1 VVKQRVARDHGHWQS
16 GFARDL
22 HAWAAAIR
30 PVGSDRFRLVAQYS
44 CNGPGPIHHPNNFS
58 KHSNDSNLHNMKL
71 VLLKLQ
77 NFPNLAWW

>member
-1 VVKQRVARDHGHWQS
+1 
-16 GFARDL
+16 
-22 HAWAAAIR
+22 
-30 PVGSDRFRLVAQYS
+30 VGSDRFRLVAQYS